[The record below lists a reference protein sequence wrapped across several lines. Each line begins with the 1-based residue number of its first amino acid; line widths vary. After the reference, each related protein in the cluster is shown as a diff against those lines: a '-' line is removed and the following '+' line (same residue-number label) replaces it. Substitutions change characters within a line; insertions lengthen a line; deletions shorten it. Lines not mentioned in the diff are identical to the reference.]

1 MRMYL
6 RAWWSSAFFQ
16 TVRTRAVL
24 TFTSIFRHLLPPFGL
39 CRLDVVTVA
48 QSWCPVWTTTSV
60 MNGAG
65 AACESYHQFK
75 VEIAGL
81 VSMRMIMYAKEEAR
95 NEVRGKPSTS
105 DNQDNF
111 RILNLYS
118 RSVQAHLTVTEY
130 HVTLYIYT
138 SPPIIR

>member
-1 MRMYL
+1 
-6 RAWWSSAFFQ
+6 
-16 TVRTRAVL
+16 
-24 TFTSIFRHLLPPFGL
+24 
-39 CRLDVVTVA
+39 
-48 QSWCPVWTTTSV
+48 

-130 HVTLYIYT
+130 HVTLYIYNLST
-138 SPPIIR
+138 DNKIMLKPNASWKIPLKKLPNSCVQCHP